1 MMPNWTVD
9 GVLYNNM
16 PTGLVVA
23 SLDDDDVGMSEF
35 KEVGGGSLS
44 WRRRHMVVPHDFD
57 FLPLNVHTA
66 FTSQSI

>member
-1 MMPNWTVD
+1 MVN
-9 GVLYNNM
+9 Y
-16 PTGLVVA
+16 
-23 SLDDDDVGMSEF
+23 VGMSEF

-44 WRRRHMVVPHDFD
+44 GRRRHMVVDGLPHEFD